1 MAETGNT
8 ITNPCATTSA
18 AQKAI
23 DPLESVMAKL
33 NNLEK
38 DLAETKAELSQLKQ
52 QTVSDVAFTVNLSKH
67 LEHLGSGQT
76 IKFDNVVTNIESGYN
91 PVTGVFTCPIDGNY
105 VFIVTIMCH
114 YGTFNE
120 LRLMMNGSS
129 KMLIYTGNNELHNQG
144 TNSVVLQLKKSD
156 TVWIETSG
164 YPSQS
169 SVYGQHWSSFTGIK
183 LK

>member
-1 MAETGNT
+1 
-8 ITNPCATTSA
+8 
-18 AQKAI
+18 
-23 DPLESVMAKL
+23 
-33 NNLEK
+33 
-38 DLAETKAELSQLKQ
+38 
-52 QTVSDVAFTVNLSKH
+52 
-67 LEHLGSGQT
+67 
-76 IKFDNVVTNIESGYN
+76 
-91 PVTGVFTCPIDGNY
+91 
-105 VFIVTIMCH
+105 MCH

-169 SVYGQHWSSFTGIK
+169 NPNRGLLFVIKFHYQGNSESSALMFRSLLPESLIVVSISISRYK
-183 LK
+183 